1 MSGSSQAHGAAALKM
16 GKLPT
21 IMYGTPQSRT
31 HDQVLATMGAAHQSR
46 STKNSVLRRKLENLM
61 KFIVFAY
68 GVVSYAMGVASLLYL
83 ICFLNNT
90 VVSNTIDAAPD
101 SGIAHAVLVDLVLVG
116 LFALQHSI
124 MARPGFKAL
133 WTRIVPKPAER
144 STYVLATS
152 LVLALLFWQWLPL
165 SGLVWNVENAVG
177 KGLLQALFWLGW
189 VITFAST
196 FMINHFDLFGLR
208 QVYLRL
214 KDEPYQP
221 VPFVKRA
228 FYRFVRHPIMLGL
241 LIGFWATPTMSWGH
255 LLFAAASTVYIFAG
269 IALEEHDTH
278 QALGEGYARYRRE
291 TSMILPLSR
300 GKF

>member
-1 MSGSSQAHGAAALKM
+1 
-16 GKLPT
+16 
-21 IMYGTPQSRT
+21 
-31 HDQVLATMGAAHQSR
+31 
-46 STKNSVLRRKLENLM
+46 M
-61 KFIVFAY
+61 KVIVFAY
-68 GVVSYAMGVASLLYL
+68 GVVSYALGVASLLYL

-90 VVSNTIDAAPD
+90 VVSKTIDAAPD
-101 SGIAHAVLVDLVLVG
+101 SGIAQAVLVDLVLVG

-133 WTRIVPKPAER
+133 WTRVVPKPAER
-144 STYVLATS
+144 STYVLATA
-152 LVLALLFWQWLPL
+152 LVLTLLLWQWLPIP
-165 SGLVWNVENAVG
+165 GLVWNVENAAG

-214 KDEPYQP
+214 KNQPYQP
-221 VPFVKRA
+221 VPFVKVA
-228 FYRFVRHPIMLGL
+228 LYRFVRHPIMLGV
-241 LIGFWATPTMSWGH
+241 LIGIWATPTMSWGH

-291 TSMILPLSR
+291 TSMILPLPR
-300 GKF
+300 GKS